1 MHARCITVYCTFHIS
16 KLISK
21 GVCIFT
27 GFNNFCF
34 TCFCIGKLLPGMN
47 VDGVITLAQAD
58 DVLTIPVDA
67 RDERQPGLCPGQ
79 LRNRGSVP
87 GPAGFKAVQVET
99 GLMNDSYVEI
109 TSGLN
114 EGDVVYVAES
124 TQTSSFMMMPGG
136 GMGGGGMG
144 GGPGGGMGGGPG
156 GGGGGPR

>member
-67 RDERQPGLCPGQ
+67 RM
-79 LRNRGSVP
+79 RGN
-87 GPAGFKAVQVET
+87 Q
-99 GLMNDSYVEI
+99 
-109 TSGLN
+109 
-114 EGDVVYVAES
+114 VYV
-124 TQTSSFMMMPGG
+124 QDSSVTEAQGRYLRDLRRCRWKPA
-136 GMGGGGMG
+136 
-144 GGPGGGMGGGPG
+144 
-156 GGGGGPR
+156 